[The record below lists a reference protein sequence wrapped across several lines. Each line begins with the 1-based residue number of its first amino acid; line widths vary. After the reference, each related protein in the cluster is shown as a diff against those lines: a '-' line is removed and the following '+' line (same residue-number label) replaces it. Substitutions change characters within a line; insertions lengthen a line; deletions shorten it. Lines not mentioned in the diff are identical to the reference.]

1 MSNYVAIGYH
11 QDMWLLLQVYGYFTM
26 LVIVLVH
33 RHLSYIGLL
42 IALLLCQPAE
52 QLLKLLMK
60 ARPQKGGF

>member
-1 MSNYVAIGYH
+1 
-11 QDMWLLLQVYGYFTM
+11 MWLLLQVYGYFTM